1 MHLHLFGVALAAQF
15 ATGIFKVA
23 NKLLFFV
30 STEIAGWPSAIARC
44 TVALMCPN
52 CASRSG

>member
-23 NKLLFFV
+23 NKLLLFCINLNPAV
-30 STEIAGWPSAIARC
+30 
-44 TVALMCPN
+44 
-52 CASRSG
+52 